1 MAVEGGGDR
10 DPKPKKKK
18 QDSSADSKSIK
29 KDTTTSRRFELA
41 DDSTQS
47 LKPEG
52 EKDKD
57 SKTAELG
64 KTPTKYQLGS
74 PEWRLQQ
81 WSDFQDKSGK
91 LSFNELRRTDADDSL
106 TEVKKPSS
114 NETTKQN
121 RIHERHYRNYEDY
134 NKILL
139 RAKL

>member
-1 MAVEGGGDR
+1 MAGEGGGDR
-10 DPKPKKKK
+10 FSKHEKKK
-18 QDSSADSKSIK
+18 QDTS
-29 KDTTTSRRFELA
+29 TSRHFK
-41 DDSTQS
+41 S
-47 LKPEG
+47 G

-57 SKTAELG
+57 SNTAELG

-81 WSDFQDKSGK
+81 WSDFQDKSGT
-91 LSFNELRRTDADDSL
+91 LSSGEAQRKADESGDQAIKTDAHDRP
-106 TEVKKPSS
+106 TEIKEFSS

-121 RIHERHYRNYEDY
+121 RIHEGHYRNYEDY